1 MFVVEDIAEL
11 IADTAGGPD
20 GLVNV
25 TMGMAVNPVIDAA
38 SCNIVSKF
46 DGEGSIDATSLKLW

>member
-1 MFVVEDIAEL
+1 MLIVKGIAKL
-11 IADTAGGPD
+11 ITDTAGGTD

-38 SCNIVSKF
+38 GCNIVRKF
-46 DGEGSIDATSLKLW
+46 DGKSSIDTTFLKLW

>member
-1 MFVVEDIAEL
+1 MFIMESIAKL
-11 IADTAGGPD
+11 IADTAGGTD

-25 TMGMAVNPVIDAA
+25 TMGMAVNPVIDTAG
-38 SCNIVSKF
+38 CNIVSKF

>member
-1 MFVVEDIAEL
+1 MESIAKL
-11 IADTAGGPD
+11 IADTAGGTD

-38 SCNIVSKF
+38 GRNIVRKF
-46 DGEGSIDATSLKLW
+46 NGESSIDATFLKLW